1 MNYTLE
7 AAPIT
12 NRYPKKGRL
21 KKKFLKKWT
30 TKTDLYSRE
39 SSKLRMNW
47 MYDLES
53 QCHVNVT
60 NLGKQELPEIVTLEI
75 EIPSDAKMT
84 LIGTVSQIVENMAI
98 VQAHVS
104 GDYQVLDADSILI
117 SKDRKPIGKVSCC
130 KFLK

>member
-1 MNYTLE
+1 
-7 AAPIT
+7 
-12 NRYPKKGRL
+12 
-21 KKKFLKKWT
+21 
-30 TKTDLYSRE
+30 
-39 SSKLRMNW
+39 MNW

-53 QCHVNVT
+53 QCHVNGT
-60 NLGKQELPEIVTLEI
+60 NLGKQELPEIETLEI

-117 SKDRKPIGKVSCC
+117 SKDRKPIGKVSRYN
-130 KFLK
+130 FLKQ